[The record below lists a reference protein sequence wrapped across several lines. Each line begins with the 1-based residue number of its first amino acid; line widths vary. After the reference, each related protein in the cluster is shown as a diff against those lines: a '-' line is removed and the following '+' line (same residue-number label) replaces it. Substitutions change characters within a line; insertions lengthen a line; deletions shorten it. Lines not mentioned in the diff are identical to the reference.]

1 MYERAMQQS
10 DAKVNKSVDFVVD
23 KCPPTS
29 LFDGHKPVNVM
40 IDTRTKKQF
49 AATVANKDQLTLK
62 LTIFKTHPALER

>member
-1 MYERAMQQS
+1 MQQS

-23 KCPPTS
+23 KCALSS

-49 AATVANKDQLTLK
+49 EAIVANKDQMTLEFS
-62 LTIFKTHPALER
+62 IFKTHPVLER